1 MKQLF
6 KYGDTKEFYKVVSK
20 KDTAKFNGVEVHP
33 YYSTFA
39 LARDAEWSSRL
50 FVLDMKEVDEEG
62 IGTFINVKHV
72 SPALIGDEVRFIAT
86 IKSVIHNEVICTITA
101 KVRGKLIAQIE
112 TGQKILNSD
121 ELETL
126 KRKAKSG

>member
-20 KDTAKFNGVEVHP
+20 KDIAKFNGSEVHP

-62 IGTFINVKHV
+62 IGTFINVKHI
-72 SPALIGDEVRFIAT
+72 SPSNINHS
-86 IKSVIHNEVICTITA
+86 KMNTITH
-101 KVRGKLIAQIE
+101 
-112 TGQKILNSD
+112 
-121 ELETL
+121 
-126 KRKAKSG
+126 

>member
-50 FVLDMKEVDEEG
+50 FLMDMKEVDEEG
-62 IGTFINVKHV
+62 IGTFVNVKHV

-86 IKSVIHNEVICTITA
+86 IKSVIHNEVICTINA

>member
-6 KYGDTKEFYKVVSK
+6 KYGDTKEFYKIVSK
-20 KDTAKFNGVEVHP
+20 KDMAKFNGVEVHP

-62 IGTFINVKHV
+62 IGTFVNVKLV

-121 ELETL
+121 EHEAL

>member
-6 KYGDTKEFYKVVSK
+6 KYGDTKEFYKVVLK
-20 KDTAKFNGVEVHP
+20 KDIAKFNGVEVHP

-50 FVLDMKEVDEEG
+50 FVLDMKEIDEEG
-62 IGTFINVKHV
+62 IGTFVNIKHV
-72 SPALIGDEVRFIAT
+72 SPALVGDEVRFIAT
-86 IKSVIHNEVICTITA
+86 IKSVVHNEVVCTITA
-101 KVRGKLIAQIE
+101 KVNGRLIAKIE

-121 ELETL
+121 ELEAL

>member
-50 FVLDMKEVDEEG
+50 FVLDMKEIDEEG
-62 IGTFINVKHV
+62 IGTFVNIKHV
-72 SPALIGDEVRFIAT
+72 SPAWVGDEVRFIAT
-86 IKSVIHNEVICTITA
+86 IKSVVHNEVVCTITA
-101 KVRGKLIAQIE
+101 KVNGRLIAKIE

-121 ELETL
+121 ELEAL